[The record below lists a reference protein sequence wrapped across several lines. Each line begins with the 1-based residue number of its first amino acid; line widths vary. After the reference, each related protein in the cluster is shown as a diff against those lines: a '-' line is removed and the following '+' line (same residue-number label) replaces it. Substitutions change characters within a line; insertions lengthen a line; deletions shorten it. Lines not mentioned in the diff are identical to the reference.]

1 MLTTQAK
8 SKDPFARPSPGL
20 VKRLAAEARYDAKR
34 RRFDG
39 DDAGPSDAERQRI
52 MEAKAERYDRT
63 KKGDL
68 SGMTER
74 EIKEAALD
82 VGHLTPL
89 GESKESR
96 RCEGM
101 LIA

>member
-1 MLTTQAK
+1 VLTAQAK

-52 MEAKAERYDRT
+52 MEAKAKRYDRI
-63 KKGDL
+63 KRGDL

-82 VGHLTPL
+82 VGHL
-89 GESKESR
+89 
-96 RCEGM
+96 
-101 LIA
+101 